1 MTLRRLL
8 LLVLGAAF
16 LAPAAGAATAAGY
29 ELRHVETSGYPAIR
43 LLVRGAPGAPA
54 PTVYENG
61 ARVTVTQAENLGQSK
76 ALVLAIDRSQSMRE
90 AALAQAGE
98 AASWLLEHKR
108 PADEVGVVAFASSAV
123 ALTGFSRATIDGDS
137 ALHTLSTDRVQGTAL
152 YDAVRLSSRELARQ
166 PLPGRVVVLLTDGR
180 DVGSSTSLAG
190 AVESARHAGV
200 AVYTIA
206 LGNADNPVLRKVA
219 TDTGGTFYASPT
231 ASSLESIYRSIARE
245 LDRTWRLGYLTSARP
260 GDRISI
266 SVGRAS
272 AGGSAAETIA
282 LPGHAAT
289 TYHYWLPHI
298 FRTTLGELIVA
309 LAVSVILFAIALVAA
324 SRPRS
329 VRIKQRVWQHTE
341 LRVARPRSQRSGLP
355 AARAWLSTLDRRF
368 RALPQWSRIQRLVER
383 AGFDV
388 PAASVIAGGVGFAF
402 VLSLLVALAAA
413 SSVVIVL
420 VFLLGLAAP
429 FAVLQVL
436 GARRLRAFDNQ
447 LPDVLATMAGSLR
460 AGYGLRQALQ
470 TVVDEGAPPVSVELR
485 RVLSE
490 ARLGRALEEALVSM
504 CERLGWDDLLYV
516 ATAVEVQSQVGGS
529 LAGVLTTVAETV
541 RQRQQ
546 HRRRVRSLTAT
557 GRSSAFVLAILPF
570 VFAGVI
576 SALDPSYMLPFLRS
590 HTGHVLIVACVISI
604 GIGAVLLHRI
614 VTIRA

>member
-8 LLVLGAAF
+8 PLLLGAAF
-16 LAPAAGAATAAGY
+16 LAPAAGAATATGY
-29 ELRHVETSGYPAIR
+29 ELRHVETSGYPTIH
-43 LLVRGAPGAPA
+43 LLVSGAPGAPA

-61 ARVTVTQAENLGQSK
+61 TRVTLTQAENLGQSK
-76 ALVLAIDRSQSMRE
+76 ALVLAIDRSQSMRQ

-98 AASWLLEHKR
+98 AANWLLEHKR
-108 PADEVGVVAFASSAV
+108 PADEVAVVAFASSAV
-123 ALTGFSRATIDGDS
+123 PLTGFSPATIDSDS
-137 ALHTLSTDRVQGTAL
+137 ALHTLSTDPVQGTAL
-152 YDAVRLSSRELARQ
+152 YDTIRLSARELARQ
-166 PLPGRVVVLLTDGR
+166 PLPGRVLVLLTDGR
-180 DVGSSTSLAG
+180 DVGSSTSLAV
-190 AVESARHAGV
+190 AVESARRAGV
-200 AVYTIA
+200 VVDTIA
-206 LGNADNPVLRKVA
+206 LGSADSSVLRKVA
-219 TDTGGTFYASPT
+219 ADTGGTFYASPT
-231 ASSLESIYRSIARE
+231 AGALESIYQRIARE
-245 LDRTWRLGYLTSARP
+245 LDRTWRLSYLTSARP

-266 SVGRAS
+266 GVGRAS
-272 AGGSAAETIA
+272 AGETIA
-282 LPGHAAT
+282 LPGQPAA

-298 FRTTLGELIVA
+298 FRTTLGALIVA
-309 LAVSVILFAIALVAA
+309 LAVSVILFAIALVGA

-341 LRVARPRSQRSGLP
+341 LRVARPRIRRSGLP
-355 AARAWLSTLDRRF
+355 AAQVWLSTLDRRF
-368 RALPQWSRIQRLVER
+368 RALPQWSKVQRLIER

-388 PAASVIAGGVGFAF
+388 PAAGVIAGAVGLAF

-413 SSVVIVL
+413 SSIVIVI

-436 GARRLRAFDNQ
+436 GAWRLKAFDNQ

-490 ARLGRALEEALVSM
+490 ARLGRPLEEALVSM

-546 HRRRVRSLTAT
+546 HRRRVKSLTAT

-570 VFAGVI
+570 VFAGLLA
-576 SALDPSYMLPFLRS
+576 ALDPSYMLPFLRS
-590 HTGHVLIVACVISI
+590 HTGHVLIVVCLISISI
-604 GIGAVLLHRI
+604 GALLLHRI
-614 VTIRA
+614 VNIKA

>member
-1 MTLRRLL
+1 MTWRRLL
-8 LLVLGAAF
+8 PLLLGAAV
-16 LAPAAGAATAAGY
+16 LAPAAGAATATGY

-43 LLVRGAPGAPA
+43 LLVRSAPGAPA
-54 PTVYENG
+54 PRVYENG
-61 ARVTVTQAENLGQSK
+61 ARVTLTQAENLGQSK

-90 AALAQAGE
+90 AALAKAGE
-98 AASWLLEHKR
+98 AANWLLEHKR

-123 ALTGFSRATIDGDS
+123 ALTGFSRSTIDGDS

-152 YDAVRLSSRELARQ
+152 YDAVRLSSRALARQ
-166 PLPGRVVVLLTDGR
+166 PLPGRVLVLLTDGR
-180 DVGSSTSLAG
+180 DVGSSTSLAA

-206 LGNADNPVLRKVA
+206 LGNADTAVLRKVA
-219 TDTGGTFYASPT
+219 ADTGGTFYASAT
-231 ASSLESIYRSIARE
+231 ASSLESIYRRIAAE

-260 GDRISI
+260 GDRISV

-272 AGGSAAETIA
+272 AGGSSAETIA
-282 LPGHAAT
+282 LPGNPAS

-298 FRTTLGELIVA
+298 FRTTLGALIVA
-309 LAVSVILFAIALVAA
+309 LLVSVILFAIALVAA

-341 LRVARPRSQRSGLP
+341 LRVTRPRSRRSGGL
-355 AARAWLSTLDRRF
+355 AAQAWLSALDRRF
-368 RALPQWSRIQRLVER
+368 RALPQWAKIQRLVER

-388 PAASVIAGGVGFAF
+388 PAAAVIAGGVALAF

-413 SSVVIVL
+413 SGLIIVL

-429 FAVLQVL
+429 FAVLHVI
-436 GARRLRAFDNQ
+436 GAWRLKAFDNQ

-490 ARLGRALEEALVSM
+490 ARLGRPLEEALISM
-504 CERLGWDDLLYV
+504 CERLGWNDLLYV

-529 LAGVLTTVAETV
+529 LAGVLTTVADTV

-570 VFAGVI
+570 VFAGLLA
-576 SALDPSYMLPFLRS
+576 ALDPSYMLPFLHS
-590 HTGHVLIVACVISI
+590 HTGHVLTIACVISI
-604 GIGAVLLHRI
+604 GIGALILNRI
-614 VTIRA
+614 VNIKA